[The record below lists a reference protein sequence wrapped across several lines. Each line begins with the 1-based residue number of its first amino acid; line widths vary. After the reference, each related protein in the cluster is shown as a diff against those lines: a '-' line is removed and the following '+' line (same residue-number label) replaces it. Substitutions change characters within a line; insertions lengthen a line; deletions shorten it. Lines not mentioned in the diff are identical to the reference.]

1 MSKITSVEFQRNLGL
16 YQDKALQEPV
26 TITKNG
32 RERLVLVSVEEYERL
47 KRRDRRAFS
56 IDDVTDEQLAAVEA
70 ARVPEQYNNLDKE
83 LKDWNP

>member
-47 KRRDRRAFS
+47 KRRDRRVFS
-56 IDDVTDEQLAAVEA
+56 IDDVTDEQLAAAEA
-70 ARVPEQYNNLDKE
+70 AQVPEQYNNLDEE